1 MCEIP
6 FNTVPP
12 TERCISTKGMG
23 CLLCTILGTGDITVT
38 LTKIQVL
45 VILIKACGQ
54 W

>member
-12 TERCISTKGMG
+12 TERFISTKCTG
-23 CLLCTILGTGDITVT
+23 CLLCTILETGDIAIT
-38 LTKIQVL
+38 LTKILVL
-45 VILIKACGQ
+45 VILVKACGQ